1 MVKDARTA
9 DAEMMDTTQARETLG
24 QAIRRSLSVP
34 QFVLFLI
41 VLLLLVIG
49 GVINPRFLGVDN
61 MKIVT
66 RDIAILAIAAI
77 GVGFPILT
85 GGIDLSV
92 GSIVGLGGVM
102 VAYFM
107 MNQGLPVLPSIVLTL
122 FIALLIGAVHGLFV
136 TRLRMHGFLITLVTL
151 GLARGFILVLTNAFP
166 ITGLPREFNTI
177 GQGYVADLIP
187 VPLVI
192 CAVIAALAYYLLR
205 FTYIGRQIYAT
216 GSNVE
221 AARLSGVKV
230 DARIILCYIV
240 SVMCAATVGMIQ
252 AARLSIGH
260 PAAGEGYELLAI
272 AACIL
277 GGVSLMG
284 GEGNIFGILVG
295 AALIGVVQNEM
306 VMLNINPFWHKIV
319 ISLVLLVAITLDYV
333 RRRRSRGE

>member
-1 MVKDARTA
+1 MQKDTKPANTEMLKGVRTG
-9 DAEMMDTTQARETLG
+9 ETLG
-24 QAIRRSLSVP
+24 QSIRKSLSVP
-34 QFVLFLI
+34 QVVLFLI
-41 VLLLLVIG
+41 VLLLLVVG
-49 GVINPRFLGVDN
+49 GIINPRFLGVDN

-92 GSIVGLGGVM
+92 GSVVGLGGVM

-107 MNQGLPVLPSIVLTL
+107 MMIGLPVWLSILLTL
-122 FIALLIGAVHGLFV
+122 IMALLIGWVHGLFV
-136 TRLRMHGFLITLVTL
+136 TRLKMHGFLITLVTL

-192 CAVIAALAYYLLR
+192 CILIAAMAYYLLR

-221 AARLSGVKV
+221 AARLSGVNV
-230 DARIILCYIV
+230 NSRIILCYIV

-333 RRRRSRGE
+333 RRRRSSSS

>member
-1 MVKDARTA
+1 
-9 DAEMMDTTQARETLG
+9 
-24 QAIRRSLSVP
+24 
-34 QFVLFLI
+34 
-41 VLLLLVIG
+41 
-49 GVINPRFLGVDN
+49 
-61 MKIVT
+61 
-66 RDIAILAIAAI
+66 
-77 GVGFPILT
+77 
-85 GGIDLSV
+85 
-92 GSIVGLGGVM
+92 M

-107 MNQGLPVLPSIVLTL
+107 MMSGLPVWVSILLTL
-122 FIALLIGAVHGLFV
+122 ILALLIGCVHGLFV
-136 TRLRMHGFLITLVTL
+136 TKLKMHGFLITLVTL

-166 ITGLPREFNTI
+166 ITGLPREFTAI

-192 CAVIAALAYYLLR
+192 CVVIAALAHYLLR
-205 FTYIGRQIYAT
+205 FTYIGRHIYAT
-216 GSNVE
+216 GGNVE
-221 AARLSGVKV
+221 AARLSGVNV
-230 DARIILCYIV
+230 DARIILCYVI

-284 GEGNIFGILVG
+284 GEGKIFGILVG

-319 ISLVLLVAITLDYV
+319 ISLVLLVAITLDYA
-333 RRRRSRGE
+333 RRRKG

>member
-1 MVKDARTA
+1 MQKDAKPA
-9 DAEMMDTTQARETLG
+9 SVEVAGALQSGETFG
-24 QAIRRSLSVP
+24 QTIRRSLSVP

-41 VLLLLVIG
+41 VVLLLIVG

-102 VAYFM
+102 AAYFM
-107 MNQGLPVLPSIVLTL
+107 MNLGLPVWLSILLTL
-122 FIALLIGAVHGLFV
+122 ILAILIGLVHGLFV
-136 TRLRMHGFLITLVTL
+136 TRLKMHGFLITLVTL

-166 ITGLPREFNTI
+166 ITGLPREFNTL

-192 CAVIAALAYYLLR
+192 CIVIAALAYYLLR

-216 GSNVE
+216 GSNLD
-221 AARLSGVKV
+221 AARLSGVNV
-230 DARIILCYIV
+230 DARIILCYVV

>member
-1 MVKDARTA
+1 MEKDAN
-9 DAEMMDTTQARETLG
+9 MNMGSRETTSAVPPAESLG
-24 QAIRRSLSVP
+24 QSIRKSLAVP
-34 QFVLFLI
+34 QFVLFII
-41 VLLLLVIG
+41 VLVLLAVG
-49 GVINPRFLGVDN
+49 GMINPRFLGVDN

-92 GSIVGLGGVM
+92 GSVVGLGGVV
-102 VAYFM
+102 VAYLM
-107 MNQGLPVLPSIVLTL
+107 MNLGLPVWLSIILTL
-122 FIALLIGAVHGLFV
+122 VIALLIGSAHGLFV
-136 TRLRMHGFLITLVTL
+136 TKLKMHGFLITLVTL

-166 ITGLPREFNTI
+166 ITGLPREFTTI

-192 CAVIAALAYYLLR
+192 CAVIAALAFYLLR
-205 FTYIGRQIYAT
+205 FTYIGRQIYAA
-216 GSNVE
+216 GSNAE

-230 DARIILCYIV
+230 DARIILCYVI

-319 ISLVLLVAITLDYV
+319 ISLVLLVAITLDYA
-333 RRRRSRGE
+333 RRRRQ